1 MDQIEFNAWV
11 AETQKSVI
19 RFCRQFVGD
28 WAEAED
34 MAQEAYLRA
43 WEKRGGFRGESSRL
57 TWQLAIARRVCLD
70 RLRAQKR
77 GERTPLDERQAA
89 PAPDVET
96 ALDVQ
101 RALLRLG
108 PDDRTILYLRV
119 QEELS
124 FEEIGEILRRTPAAC
139 RKRYERAK
147 ERFKAIYNGKGE
159 SCSVKLKRSQ
169 NVLSKSG

>member
-1 MDQIEFNAWV
+1 MDRAEFDAWV
-11 AETQKSVI
+11 DTTRKSVI

-43 WEKRGGFRGESSRL
+43 WEKRHGFRGESARL
-57 TWQLAIARRVCLD
+57 TWLLAIARRVCLD
-70 RLRAQKR
+70 RLRTQKR
-77 GERTPLDERQAA
+77 RDLPLLDEEQHAS

-96 ALDVQ
+96 MVDVR
-101 RALLRLG
+101 RALAKLG

-119 QEELS
+119 QEELP
-124 FEEIGEILRRTPAAC
+124 FGEIGQILRRSPAAC

-147 ERFKAIYNGKGE
+147 QRFEAAYKEKGD
-159 SCSVKLKRSQ
+159 
-169 NVLSKSG
+169 